1 MTCLLEDRT
10 DELGEDCVQRS
21 EVGADDDYE
30 EEDDSCELGELPAVR
45 PLDPL
50 KLGPHR
56 LQELENPSAL
66 AALGAAGWPRRHV
79 AATANAAR
87 TARAGGG
94 RVVVGQLLVV
104 DLEVGRRRFRVASR
118 EFGEA
123 DVLGRRA
130 HVEVDVLLD
139 LLALR

>member
-21 EVGADDDYE
+21 EVGAYDDYE

-66 AALGAAGWPRRHV
+66 AALGAVRARGGS
-79 AATANAAR
+79 ATASAAAFPTAAAEATR
-87 TARAGGG
+87 TARA
-94 RVVVGQLLVV
+94 RRLARAALVGELLVV
-104 DLEVGRRRFRVASR
+104 DLEVG
-118 EFGEA
+118 
-123 DVLGRRA
+123 
-130 HVEVDVLLD
+130 
-139 LLALR
+139 